1 MFGGL
6 ETLIRRV
13 GRVALLAA
21 AVTVGMSVAVV
32 GAQAAEPVGQVTLFR
47 SGLDPGS
54 SAISLTP
61 SPDGTLWFSDWFNN
75 KLGRITT
82 DGRITEQ
89 AGPAGSFVVGYDG
102 NMWLPYGDRGVAR
115 LTTDGRFTLFPAP
128 GITVRAVAAG
138 ADGNIWFT
146 DTRNHAIGRLMPD
159 GRITEF
165 TFGLL
170 PGSQPW
176 AITAGPSSTIW
187 FTDTA
192 CSDGGQ
198 CAIGVISTITAR
210 ITEFP
215 SSGTRRFGYPQ
226 AIAPGA
232 DGNVWFSDVSSRLA
246 IGRITPAGQVSEFT
260 TGDVASGGLAAGPDG
275 NVWFTNYGDN
285 TIGRITP
292 QGFITEFS
300 TGLPL
305 NQGTYPYGMALGPD
319 GNIWFTVD
327 NLRSTAAGSTAIGRI
342 GTGAPS
348 PSTAPPRLLGA
359 GRVGSVETCQNAQW
373 STWAGRAPSL
383 SLLASDGYEWLRDGV
398 QLSVRGPT
406 YVPISA
412 DIGHRLFCVVS
423 ATYPVPFMVT
433 VSAFSPGVT
442 VQASVP
448 PPAVSN
454 LRVTPQRFVLTGR
467 LVAGRCVAATRANR
481 LHRSCTRRVSLT
493 VSYTLTG
500 AARVTFTLKH
510 QTVGRLVGTSCV
522 PATATGNAPRCSL
535 VVPLPKTVVRDG
547 HSGVNHLVLHGWSGR
562 TLAPGVYWLSAT
574 PTAGGQAGVPR
585 TKRVQIVR

>member
-1 MFGGL
+1 MC
-6 ETLIRRV
+6 
-13 GRVALLAA
+13 
-21 AVTVGMSVAVV
+21 VAVV

-54 SAISLTP
+54 NAIGLTP

-89 AGPAGSFVVGYDG
+89 AGPAGSFAVGYDG
-102 NMWLPYGDRGVAR
+102 NMWFPYGNRGVAR
-115 LTTDGRFTLFPAP
+115 LTTDGRFTLFPAA
-128 GITVRAVAAG
+128 GITVTAVAAG

-146 DTRNHAIGRLMPD
+146 DTQNNAIGRLTPA

-170 PGSQPW
+170 AGSRPS
-176 AITAGPSSTIW
+176 AITAGPNATIW

-192 CSDGGQ
+192 CSQRGQ
-198 CAIGVISTITAR
+198 CAIGVISTITGH

-215 SSGTRRFGYPQ
+215 SSGTRQFGYPQ
-226 AIAPGA
+226 AIAAGG
-232 DGNVWFSDVSSRLA
+232 DGNMWFSDVGSRLA
-246 IGRITPAGQVSEFT
+246 IGRITPGGQVSEFS
-260 TGDVASGGLAAGPDG
+260 GGVGRLAAGGLAAGPDG

-292 QGFITEFS
+292 QGLITEFS
-300 TGLPL
+300 ADLPL
-305 NQGTYPYGMALGPD
+305 NQGPYPYGLALGPD
-319 GNIWFTVD
+319 GNLWFTVD
-327 NLRSTAAGSTAIGRI
+327 NLRSASAGSTAIGRI
-342 GTGAPS
+342 GTGGPS
-348 PSTAPPRLLGA
+348 PSTAPPRLLGV
-359 GRVGSVETCQNAQW
+359 GRAGSVETCENAQW

-398 QLSVRGPT
+398 QLPMSGPT
-406 YVPISA
+406 YVPTSA
-412 DIGHRLFCVVS
+412 DVGHRLSCVVT

-433 VSAFSPGVT
+433 VSAFSANVT
-442 VQASVP
+442 VQASAP
-448 PPAVSN
+448 TPAVSH
-454 LRVTPQRFVLTGR
+454 LRVTPQRFVVTGR
-467 LVAGRCVAATRANR
+467 RVGGRCVAATRANR
-481 LHRSCTRRVSLT
+481 LRRSCTRRVSLT

-500 AARVTFTLKH
+500 AGRVTFMLKH

-522 PATATGNAPRCSL
+522 PATATGNATRCPL
-535 VVPLPKTVVRDG
+535 VVSLPKTIVRDG
-547 HSGVNHLVLHGWSGR
+547 HRGVNNLVLQGWSGG
-562 TLAPGVYWLSAT
+562 TLAPGIYWLSAT
-574 PTAGGQAGVPR
+574 PTADGQAGVTR